1 MRRKEFITLL
11 KKKDVGLEKQ
21 CQISSEVVL
30 TMIFKEVDHEDVLIV
45 LSFIAYVCEFL
56 Y

>member
-1 MRRKEFITLL
+1 MISFVITL
-11 KKKDVGLEKQ
+11 DEFYVGFEKQ

-30 TMIFKEVDHEDVLIV
+30 TMMFKEVDHEDVLIV